1 MKVIKLALLQLNK
14 DYLWGTNGP
23 DTFDCAGLTWYIYNS
38 LLGIDIN
45 EDGIGKSTTTL
56 QMTSKYGLLSLCE
69 EEALDKESFID
80 TIKPGDIVFIHRQ
93 SLKARAPASDNYYPG
108 HCGLYLGERQI
119 IHANRVNNRVA
130 IANLDKSSL
139 WLEKLVGCKNIIS
152 DSEVA
157 RKLQYTPKL

>member
-1 MKVIKLALLQLNK
+1 
-14 DYLWGTNGP
+14 
-23 DTFDCAGLTWYIYNS
+23 
-38 LLGIDIN
+38 
-45 EDGIGKSTTTL
+45 
-56 QMTSKYGLLSLCE
+56 MTSKYGLLSLCE

-80 TIKPGDIVFIHRQ
+80 TIKLGDIVFIHRQ

-139 WLEKLVGCKNIIS
+139 WLEKLVGCKDIIS

-157 RKLQYTPKL
+157 RKLQYIPKL